1 MVNEK
6 RIIEKMQ
13 QLQNHLKISFDDIE
27 WLAKAMN
34 SSPLP
39 KLPGDG
45 KHKNADCKNTALA
58 TVGDAIL
65 KAILSDYFFS
75 SNCEARKGEITKNK
89 EKLENNDVLY
99 EVMERFDLK
108 QYTYNDYA
116 FFTDP
121 QEEHQKVGDSKHN
134 QYIEAIVA
142 AIYYDQ
148 GFDKAKEWVLD
159 YLLPKLKIVS
169 EDLKKRKSAV

>member
-13 QLQNHLKISFDDIE
+13 RLQNHLKIYFDDIE

-34 SSPLP
+34 STPLP
-39 KLPGDG
+39 KLHKDG
-45 KHKNADCKNTALA
+45 RHKDPDCKNTALA

-65 KAILSDYFFS
+65 KAILTDYFFS
-75 SNCEARKGEITKNK
+75 SNCEARKGEITKSK
-89 EKLENNDVLY
+89 EKLENNKVLY
-99 EVMERFDLK
+99 EVMKRFDLK
-108 QYTYNDYA
+108 QYTYNDYV
-116 FFTDP
+116 FFTDL
-121 QEEHQKVGDSKHN
+121 QKDHQKVSDSKHN

-169 EDLKKRKSAV
+169 KDFK

>member
-34 SSPLP
+34 STPLP

-45 KHKNADCKNTALA
+45 KHKDPDCKNTALA

-75 SNCEARKGEITKNK
+75 SNREARKGEITKNK
-89 EKLENNDVLY
+89 EKLEKNTVLY
-99 EVMERFDLK
+99 KVMERFDLK

-121 QEEHQKVGDSKHN
+121 QEDHKKVGDSKHN

-169 EDLKKRKSAV
+169 EDCE

>member
-1 MVNEK
+1 MD
-6 RIIEKMQ
+6 
-13 QLQNHLKISFDDIE
+13 ST
-27 WLAKAMN
+27 
-34 SSPLP
+34 PLP

-45 KHKNADCKNTALA
+45 TNKKPDCKNTALA

-65 KAILSDYFFS
+65 KVILADFIFAKSKWK
-75 SNCEARKGEITKNK
+75 ARKGEITKEK
-89 EKLENNDVLY
+89 EKLEKNPVLY
-99 EVMERFDLK
+99 EVMKRFDLK
-108 QYTYNDYA
+108 QYTYNDYV
-116 FFTDP
+116 FFTDI
-121 QEEHQKVGDSKHN
+121 QEDHQKVADGKHN

-169 EDLKKRKSAV
+169 GDF